1 MTICVACR
9 VCQVLHTNTIRAT
22 ARHLTGSKHLPVSK
36 SHISLQLKELD
47 WGSALVVI
55 GVRCS
60 RGWTASTGTARPT
73 LSAVRN
79 PLVVT
84 QVDTDARTDRG
95 VGGRPVQEAH
105 GNERPQVCSSLC
117 RAAGCFLA
125 RCRLSTNEARC
136 VRLIFNTTLNYDNMY
151 CGDILHGDNHG
162 IWMDSICG
170 IVGLSCSAL
179 YSSRQLSTLT
189 HVYVCRL

>member
-1 MTICVACR
+1 MTMCVACR

-22 ARHLTGSKHLPVSK
+22 ARHLTGSKHLPVSE
-36 SHISLQLKELD
+36 SHISLQLKKLD

-84 QVDTDARTDRG
+84 QVDTDARTDCG
-95 VGGRPVQEAH
+95 VVGRPVQEAH
-105 GNERPQVCSSLC
+105 GDERPQVCPGVC

-125 RCRLSTNEARC
+125 KCGRSTAQHNEAR
-136 VRLIFNTTLNYDNMY
+136 M
-151 CGDILHGDNHG
+151 
-162 IWMDSICG
+162 
-170 IVGLSCSAL
+170 
-179 YSSRQLSTLT
+179 
-189 HVYVCRL
+189 